1 MIKIKNSQINTDTIN
16 LINYLLDKELPSSVA
31 FRLMK
36 IVRDLTP
43 IIDDKSKLETKI
55 LEKWLDRDEDGN
67 PIKPLDNNGNP
78 IPDSF
83 KVKDVSLF
91 NKEMYEFMEIEHEL
105 IYEKIDFESL
115 GLDKIKPID
124 LLKIEFL
131 FS

>member
-1 MIKIKNSQINTDTIN
+1 MIKIKNSQINSEVIGIIN
-16 LINYLLDKELPSSVA
+16 MLLDKELPASTS
-31 FRLMK
+31 FKLMK

-55 LEKWLDRDEDGN
+55 LEKWVERDSEGNVIRPYDNDGN
-67 PIKPLDNNGNP
+67 V

-83 KVKDVSLF
+83 RVKDVNLF
-91 NKEMYEFMEIEHEL
+91 NKEMFDFMDFEHEL
-105 IYEKIDFESL
+105 PYEKIEFESL

-131 FS
+131 FN